1 MMTFTPYSTNIYV
14 CMPRKI
20 APVQISILDIID
32 GNIKDEKEVSGGC
45 SCAAKREASREA
57 LLVNRYYRNF

>member
-32 GNIKDEKEVSGGC
+32 ESAFLI
-45 SCAAKREASREA
+45 
-57 LLVNRYYRNF
+57 LLMATSKTRRTFL